1 VSPRLGGLLV
11 VLVAGATLLV
21 ASSLAGTTV
30 EAPKGGTLRIA
41 SFDDVDHVDTALA
54 YLTDSWLLQYATC
67 AKLFN
72 HPDASGAGGARVIPE
87 VVQSFAVSRDGRT
100 YTFTLKDS
108 FRFHTG
114 ASVTAQ
120 SFADAFNRNAQPK
133 LASPAA
139 AYMREIVGAR
149 AVMDGDART
158 ISGVRVLDR
167 YRLQIRL
174 TRPLGDFTAR
184 LTMPFFCPILPN
196 TPIDPKGIDNPAGS
210 GPYFV
215 AERTVNQR
223 IVLRRNPHYRGGRP
237 ANVDEIEWTIGAT
250 LQECQRAVEDDRVD
264 FCGVPGA
271 APAASRALA
280 DQYGVNRP
288 GGRLFVRPSLATWAL
303 VFNHAR
309 PAFRGTDQIPLKKA
323 INFAID
329 RPAMVRPFGYLG
341 GKRTDQLLPPPLARA
356 EKLYP
361 LGGADVRTAQ
371 RWYARARF
379 KPTRLVYYTAA
390 TPAWVE
396 VAQIL
401 RFDLAQLG
409 IDLEVKYFSLSS
421 LAEKAETP
429 GEPFDLVN
437 LGWSIDYAD
446 AATFFVPLLGRDG
459 IRTGINLDD
468 ARLQRRIDA
477 ANRLTGEARA
487 RSWADLD
494 VDVMR
499 DNPPWAP
506 FMHIQSRILVSPSVG
521 CVVLHP
527 VIAVDITALCK
538 RR

>member
-1 VSPRLGGLLV
+1 MARRLLLA
-11 VLVAGATLLV
+11 LAMLLSGIALLV
-21 ASSLAGTTV
+21 APTLAGRAADV
-30 EAPKGGTLRIA
+30 PKGGTLRIA
-41 SFDDVDHVDTALA
+41 AANIDSVDPALGYFRDA
-54 YLTDSWLLQYATC
+54 WLIQDATC
-67 AKLFN
+67 ARLFRYQN
-72 HPDASGAGGARVIPE
+72 VGDGNWQVTPE
-87 VVQSFAVSRDGRT
+87 VVARSTVSRDGRT
-100 YTFTLKDS
+100 HTFSLHDT

-114 ASVTAQ
+114 AKVTAQ
-120 SFADAFNRNAQPK
+120 SFADAFDRAAK
-133 LASPAA
+133 LRSPAA
-139 AYMREIVGAR
+139 VYMHEVVGAD
-149 AVMDGDART
+149 AVTDGKAQS
-158 ISGVRVLDR
+158 ISGLRVLGP

-174 TRPLGDFTAR
+174 TKPLGDLSAR
-184 LTMPFFCPILPN
+184 LTMPFFCPVLPN
-196 TPIDPKGIDNPAGS
+196 TPVDPAGIRNPAGS
-210 GPYFV
+210 GPYYV
-215 AERTVNQR
+215 AEYAPNQR
-223 IVLRRNPHYRGGRP
+223 LVLKRNPFYRGRRP
-237 ANVDEIEWTIGAT
+237 ANVDQMVWTTGESDAAC
-250 LQECQRAVEDDRVD
+250 LLAVEEDRVD
-264 FCGVPGA
+264 FCGQPGA
-271 APAASRALA
+271 PRDAWRGLA
-280 DQYGVNRP
+280 EKHGVNRP
-288 GGRLFVRPSLATWAL
+288 GGRLFVRPILGTWAL

-421 LAEKAETP
+421 LAEKTETP

-468 ARLQRRIDA
+468 PRLQRRIDA
-477 ANRLTGEARA
+477 VNRLTGEARA
-487 RSWADLD
+487 RSWAELD

-538 RR
+538 KR